1 MNWTIIKGKLMDL
14 VLEYAPRVG
23 VALAIVIIGPWI
35 IKILIHMLRNILK
48 KSSVDI
54 SLHHFI
60 ESLSEVLLKV
70 VVFITAA
77 SVLGI
82 ETTTFIAILSAAG
95 LAVGLA
101 IKDSLSNFA
110 SGILIL
116 TFKPFG
122 IGDFIKAED
131 ELGTVKDIQLL
142 YTHIN
147 TNRNKRIVIPNSDL
161 ANSKIINYSTE
172 PLRRLDF
179 VFGVSYDDDIRKVEK
194 VLTKVAFRN
203 EYVLNDPA
211 PVIKL
216 SNLGENSIDFTMKLW
231 HKGDGKTY
239 WNVFYGIHQEVK
251 EAFDKE
257 GITIPYTQRD
267 IHLYHENEE
276 TELY

>member
-1 MNWTIIKGKLMDL
+1 MDWIFIKAKLMDL

-23 VALAIVIIGPWI
+23 VALAIVIIGPWV
-35 IKILIHMLRNILK
+35 IKILIHMFKNLLK
-48 KSSVDI
+48 KSKIDI
-54 SLHHFI
+54 SLHHFLI
-60 ESLSEVLLKV
+60 SLTTIILKI

-77 SVLGI
+77 SILGI

-101 IKDSLSNFA
+101 IKDSLANFA

-122 IGDFIKAED
+122 IGDFIKAEG

-172 PLRRLDF
+172 PLRRLDLIF
-179 VFGVSYDDDIRKVEK
+179 SVSYSDDIKKVEK
-194 VLTKVAFRN
+194 VLTKIAFKN

-216 SNLGENSIDFTMKLW
+216 SELGDNSIDFTMKLW
-231 HKGDGKTY
+231 HKGDSKTY
-239 WNVFYGIHQEVK
+239 WKVYYGIHEQVK
-251 EAFDKE
+251 LAFDQE
-257 GITIPYTQRD
+257 GITIPFTQRD
-267 IHLYHENEE
+267 IHLYHEDIEG
-276 TELY
+276 ELD

>member
-1 MNWTIIKGKLMDL
+1 MNRTIIKGKLMDL

-23 VALAIVIIGPWI
+23 VALAIIVIGPWI
-35 IKILIHMLRNILK
+35 VKILIHMLKNILK
-48 KSSVDI
+48 KSNIDI
-54 SLHHFI
+54 SLHYFI
-60 ESLSEVLLKV
+60 ASLSEILLKI
-70 VVFITAA
+70 VVFVTAA

-82 ETTTFIAILSAAG
+82 ETTTFIAVLSAAG

-116 TFKPFG
+116 IFKPFG

-147 TNRNKRIVIPNSDL
+147 TNRNKRIIIPNSDL

-179 VFGVSYDDDIRKVEK
+179 VFGVSYSDDIKKVEK
-194 VLTKVAFRN
+194 VLTKVAYRN
-203 EYVLNDPA
+203 EDVLNDPV
-211 PVIKL
+211 PVVKL

-231 HKGDGKTY
+231 HKGDSKTY
-239 WNVFYGIHQEVK
+239 WNVYYGIYEEVK
-251 EAFDKE
+251 QAFDVE
-257 GITIPYTQRD
+257 GITIPFTQRD
-267 IHLYHENEE
+267 VHLYNENEE
-276 TELY
+276 TELD